1 MVIERSDS
9 FIETAGMPRIKK
21 SEPLKIQVMT
31 ELVTKRAKERS
42 ERGDFLLNGGPHPN
56 SNEHGL
62 RAIIPEQFACPVLA
76 NSQGPSREDAN
87 ATFRNFVE
95 L

>member
-9 FIETAGMPRIKK
+9 FIETAGVPRIGK